1 MVEED
6 EGLAD
11 DACEEANW
19 PIDAVSA
26 KFEVLEAPSLERAEL
41 RIWLRV
47 SVRTL

>member
-11 DACEEANW
+11 DACEKANW
-19 PIDAVSA
+19 AIDAVSA
-26 KFEVLEAPSLERAEL
+26 KFEVLEAPSLEGTEL

-47 SVRTL
+47 SARTL